1 MTIPQSKARRAD
13 PAALRHKPSR
23 HDDPIFQAKARVFD
37 FRRPNKLNRDH
48 IRSLENIHET
58 FARQLTT
65 VLSSTLRAVSQ
76 VTVASIEQ
84 MAYEDY
90 VEEVPNPSH
99 MTIISLDPLPGVA
112 VLQFPLS
119 AAMVII
125 DLMLGGHGA
134 SGGLQ
139 RPLTDIERGLMR
151 TIIDRALAELTY
163 SFESVAQIEPAILGY
178 ESNPQFVQVAGPSD
192 MTVVVTLEMK
202 VGRED
207 NKATLCFTYSAL
219 QPILD
224 TIASVSSHGQP
235 GRNDI
240 ALARAQ
246 LSERMLEVPVDV
258 AIEFAPTKL
267 TSAAIVELE
276 VGDVIALGHPTS
288 KELTATVGGT
298 PTFQVRAARAG
309 KRLACQIVEN
319 VEPKPRLGS

>member
-1 MTIPQSKARRAD
+1 MTVPQPKTRRD
-13 PAALRHKPSR
+13 EPDALRHKPSR
-23 HDDPIFQAKARVFD
+23 HDDPTFQAKARSFD

-84 MAYEDY
+84 LAYEDY

-99 MTIISLDPLPGVA
+99 MTIISLEPLPGVA

-134 SGGLQ
+134 SNGPQ

-151 TIIDRALAELTY
+151 TIIDRALGELTF
-163 SFESVAQIEPAILGY
+163 SFESVERIEPTILGY
-178 ESNPQFVQVAGPSD
+178 ESNPQFVQVAAPSD
-192 MTVVVTLEMK
+192 MTVVVTFDMK
-202 VGRED
+202 IGREE

-224 TIASVSSHGQP
+224 AMASVTSHGQQ
-235 GRNDI
+235 GRQDI

-246 LSERMLEVPVDV
+246 LSERMLDVPVDM
-258 AIEFAPTKL
+258 AIEFVPTKL

-276 VGDVIALGHPTS
+276 VGDVIGLGHPTDVA
-288 KELTATVGGT
+288 LTASVGGT
-298 PTFQVRAARAG
+298 PTFKVRAARAG

-319 VEPKPRLGS
+319 IDGKPRLGS